1 MAGRHCSKQEVEGV
15 CIFHSKH
22 EAEGS
27 RNDVRLSG
35 MRGEYYFLL
44 LCVGVLPACLSV
56 HHMLSVPKEAR
67 RSHWNPAPGLELEI
81 VESHHMGA
89 GNQIWLH

>member
-35 MRGEYYFLL
+35 MRGKVLFSFIM
-44 LCVGVLPACLSV
+44 CGCFACMPVG
-56 HHMLSVPKEAR
+56 
-67 RSHWNPAPGLELEI
+67 APHAFGAQGGQKKPLEPRPRTGI
-81 VESHHMGA
+81 RDS
-89 GNQIWLH
+89 